1 MKRKYRAAD
10 EFGKERSIGGVRE
23 MAEDGAS
30 VYLVLPPLEVMQL
43 VQDGCSQLAA

>member
-1 MKRKYRAAD
+1 MKREYRAAD
-10 EFGKERSIGGVRE
+10 KFGKERSIGGFRE